1 MEIESLKLNVQ
12 RRVRLFPPHKIQNIC
27 DSKCAKML
35 REWVDMKVR
44 EKERPWSK
52 YPWFKA
58 SSDYKYGNTLRHVT
72 CGVRLLYGELL
83 SRSAKILVKESISA
97 SRLER
102 LSSRVFSGP
111 LIYNKCTAHVK
122 QKNKHVGKFT
132 NLTCE

>member
-1 MEIESLKLNVQ
+1 MNLRARCSVEVYPITCIYVKYLAEGSSSDQREPERSEMEIESLKLNVQ

-58 SSDYKYGNTLRHVT
+58 SSDYKCGNTFIYL
-72 CGVRLLYGELL
+72 
-83 SRSAKILVKESISA
+83 IL
-97 SRLER
+97 
-102 LSSRVFSGP
+102 
-111 LIYNKCTAHVK
+111 
-122 QKNKHVGKFT
+122 
-132 NLTCE
+132 